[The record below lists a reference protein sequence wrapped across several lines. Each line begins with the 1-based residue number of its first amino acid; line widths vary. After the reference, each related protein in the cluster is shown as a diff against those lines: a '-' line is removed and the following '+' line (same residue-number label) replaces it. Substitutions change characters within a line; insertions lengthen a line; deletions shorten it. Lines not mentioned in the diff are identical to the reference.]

1 MRTQTTLALS
11 PLLAV
16 GLCVMLI
23 ASAMPAPAQSE
34 RMPNMPARNP
44 WLVSSAFPIS
54 HSNPGATEA
63 VAHAG
68 PTKGRRLS
76 GADVKAVPNV
86 FTSHP
91 TIKNV
96 SGERIII
103 ASGVDGIRK
112 ILATGESFELVSFI
126 PYPGHEA
133 YVAKA
138 TPAALQ
144 AALDKADA
152 AYRAK
157 DEATILAM
165 SKPMAAIRF
174 NRLQIAGST
183 YNPIDKDG
191 FHYAPSGEL
200 SVIKTTDDNDPKGQL
215 RLAKVKDLA
224 PDVPADLKQS
234 VTHIVGIT
242 MSYDGYVMVAAHR
255 ALFLLDRDL
264 NLKGMLPLPG
274 EDIEN
279 SICADEQGIY
289 IVTSK
294 RMKVVWTGTK
304 LSFDEADGGWQSEYN
319 TMSCEQATAAGA
331 LTVSGGS
338 GTTPTLMGFGDDPD
352 KLVLISDGDPNGAQV
367 VAFWRDKI
375 PVDFKQQPG
384 TKSRRIAGQIR
395 TDISK
400 VTIEPSFSV
409 LGYGVVVQNGAYPKP
424 EPDIWANAFTAGVT
438 RPAPVGIQ
446 KFTWNTQTKSFEKN
460 WINHEIDNTD
470 VMVPVISAA
479 SRMIYL
485 ANKQN
490 GIYEYVGV
498 DWDSG
503 SIKAR
508 WLFPDDSRQW
518 NAYGGITALLEDGD
532 LFIGGAFA
540 IKQVNVGDGTQQ
552 RATPG
557 KAMG

>member
-1 MRTQTTLALS
+1 MKSPALVPLAFVLMTATAYAQ
-11 PLLAV
+11 AV
-16 GLCVMLI
+16 
-23 ASAMPAPAQSE
+23 
-34 RMPNMPARNP
+34 PNMPTKNP
-44 WLVSSAFPIS
+44 WLATSAFPIS

-63 VAHAG
+63 VPHAG
-68 PTKGRRLS
+68 PTKGRKLS
-76 GADVKAVPNV
+76 VADVKIVPNV
-86 FTSHP
+86 FASNP

-96 SGERIII
+96 GGERIII
-103 ASGVDGIRK
+103 ASGVDGTRK
-112 ILATGESFELVSFI
+112 ILATGEAFGLVSFI

-152 AYRAK
+152 AYRTK
-157 DEATILAM
+157 DEAAILAM
-165 SKPMAAIRF
+165 SKLMADIGF
-174 NRLQIAGST
+174 NRLQIAGGT
-183 YNPIDKDG
+183 YNMIDKDG
-191 FHYAPSGEL
+191 FHYAPAGGL
-200 SVIKTTDDNDPKGQL
+200 VVVKTTDDNIPRGML
-215 RLAKVKDLA
+215 RVAKVKDLA

-242 MSYDGYVMVAAHR
+242 MSYAGDVMVAAHG

-264 NLKGMLPLPG
+264 NLKGMMPLPG
-274 EDIEN
+274 EDVEN

-289 IVTSK
+289 VVTSK
-294 RMKVVWTGTK
+294 RMLKVIWTGTK
-304 LSFDEADGGWQSEYN
+304 LSIDEADGGWQSEYN
-319 TMSCEQATAAGA
+319 TMSRERATAAGA

-338 GTTPTLMGFGDDPD
+338 GTTPTLMGFGNDPD
-352 KLVLISDGDPNGAQV
+352 KLVVISDGDPNGAQV

-375 PVDFKQQPG
+375 PDDFKQQPG

-409 LGYGVVVQNGAYPKP
+409 LGYGVVVQNGSYPKP

-438 RPAPVGIQ
+438 RPAPVGVQ
-446 KFTWNTQTKSFEKN
+446 KFTWNTQTRSFEKN
-460 WINHEIDNTD
+460 WINNEIDNTD

-479 SRMIYL
+479 SRVIYL

-490 GIYEYVGV
+490 GVYEYVGV

-503 SIKAR
+503 EIKAR
-508 WLFPDDSRQW
+508 WPFPDDSRKW

-532 LFIGGAFA
+532 LLIGGVFT
-540 IKQVNVGDGTQQ
+540 IKRVNVGDA
-552 RATPG
+552 R
-557 KAMG
+557 